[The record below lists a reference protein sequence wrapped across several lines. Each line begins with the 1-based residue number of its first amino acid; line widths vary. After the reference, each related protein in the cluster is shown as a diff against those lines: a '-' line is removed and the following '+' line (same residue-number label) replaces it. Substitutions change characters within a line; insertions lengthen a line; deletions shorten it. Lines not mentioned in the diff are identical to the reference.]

1 MYFRLMAYEVLL
13 SGTEDLR
20 ILVSSEKVRVFSCA
34 GSQSGSQPN
43 ATVVL
48 QVQLRYFKFVS

>member
-1 MYFRLMAYEVLL
+1 MAYDVLL

-20 ILVSSEKVRVFSCA
+20 ILVSNERVRVFSCS
-34 GSQSGSQPN
+34 GSYSGSQPN

-48 QVQLRYFKFVS
+48 QAHLRYVERNIK